1 MKKAV
6 SVCITVML
14 TAIILLYAQ
23 VQSFVPAQG
32 KGEEIS
38 LVAGDH
44 TEEKNRIGNAGC
56 GAVPQIPT
64 GATQE
69 NAEDA
74 KANIGEAEAAQGNGG
89 ETREENTYALN
100 EEERKIL
107 QAYADDI
114 PQLREEIT
122 RSTELMKFDLI

>member
-23 VQSFVPAQG
+23 VQSFVPAQ
-32 KGEEIS
+32 
-38 LVAGDH
+38 V
-44 TEEKNRIGNAGC
+44 
-56 GAVPQIPT
+56 
-64 GATQE
+64 
-69 NAEDA
+69 
-74 KANIGEAEAAQGNGG
+74 NGG
-89 ETREENTYALN
+89 ETREENTYALS

-107 QAYADDI
+107 QAYADYI